1 MRVKYIK
8 KFAVYILLINLI
20 GIYCNYNIVC
30 LDRVLNM
37 FYKVTKVSVII
48 LIEIVNFPWKSKSMS
63 KKAEDYKGGEF
74 AEACR
79 LYAASIG
86 KESLSKQEK
95 QLVSRNMIRNQSI
108 NNTLDNDE
116 KIRSM
121 KVLTAYS
128 DNYRTGDL
136 CSVINS
142 HYCRLHNYLFLLH
155 VHSNGLMNELVAPRK
170 HLGWYKVRMIYE
182 ELESELAQD
191 ANINDLGASYLFW
204 IDADAIFVDFDTD
217 IETYIRRGRF
227 KNLIVG
233 EDMTPCCE
241 INSGVMLI
249 KVNEWSLEFWKEV
262 WNCVPYYARPFFDQS
277 AVLKCLRRRKEGL
290 TLFNP
295 FHTFLPGVFQDDKF
309 FANTAVLPHLDFNT
323 NIGFVTDTRKV
334 QRKFNRAKEK
344 IKLREQKLA
353 RESTIDCA
361 TREDQNQL
369 SADVEI
375 EPLDSPVVCGS
386 SSTEAVVTGPGE
398 GDCSSVPITDST
410 KSGEERAK
418 FIFHACGRCDKFN
431 TLRRVAMSLR
441 IDGLDLSAFD

>member
-1 MRVKYIK
+1 
-8 KFAVYILLINLI
+8 
-20 GIYCNYNIVC
+20 
-30 LDRVLNM
+30 
-37 FYKVTKVSVII
+37 
-48 LIEIVNFPWKSKSMS
+48 MS
-63 KKAEDYKGGEF
+63 KEKDSYKGGEF

-95 QLVSRNMIRNQSI
+95 QLVSRNMIRNQST
-108 NNTLDNDE
+108 NNISDNDE
-116 KIRSM
+116 KIRSI
-121 KVLTAYS
+121 KVFTAYS
-128 DNYRTGDL
+128 DNYRTGEL

-142 HYCRLHNYLFLLH
+142 HYCRLRNYLFLSH
-155 VHSNGLMNELVAPRK
+155 VHSNELMNELVAPRK

-182 ELESELAQD
+182 ELTAELSQTD
-191 ANINDLGASYLFW
+191 SNINSIGASYLFW

-217 IETYIRRGRF
+217 IETYIRRSRF
-227 KNLIVG
+227 KNLVVG

-241 INSGVMLI
+241 INSGVMII

-262 WNCVPYYARPFFDQS
+262 WHCVPYYARPFFDQS

-295 FHTFLPGVFQDDKF
+295 FHTFLPGVPQDEKF

-323 NIGFVTDTRKV
+323 NVGFVTDTRKV

-361 TREDQNQL
+361 TREDQNRL
-369 SADVEI
+369 SLDVES
-375 EPLDSPVVCGS
+375 EPLDSPVACDS
-386 SSTEAVVTGPGE
+386 SSTEVVVTGPGE
-398 GDCSSVPITDST
+398 GDCSSVPIPDST

-431 TLRRVAMSLR
+431 TIRRVAMSLR